1 MQNLKAALFG
11 ILIFSGGIVLGSAHQ
26 PAVAQES
33 KEARK
38 GCHVT
43 SSQGGGI
50 LYYWDLDANTVT
62 SYATGDKE
70 YSTIKLQ
77 PKKD

>member
-11 ILIFSGGIVLGSAHQ
+11 ILVFSGGIAVGSAHQ
-26 PAVAQES
+26 SAAAQES
-33 KEARK
+33 SKAGR

-43 SSQGGGI
+43 SSEHGMI
-50 LYYWDLDANTVT
+50 IYYWDLDANTVT
-62 SYATGDKE
+62 TYATGDKE